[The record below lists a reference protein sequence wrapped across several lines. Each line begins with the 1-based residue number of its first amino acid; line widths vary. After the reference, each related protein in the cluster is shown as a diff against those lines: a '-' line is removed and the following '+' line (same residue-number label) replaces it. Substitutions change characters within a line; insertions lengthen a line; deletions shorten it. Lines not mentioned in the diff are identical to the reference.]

1 MANRLQGK
9 SEVIISFIFGSI
21 AKGSKTPND
30 CDLFI
35 VTILTPMM
43 NNWDNFIDEINQ
55 LKTDFEN
62 EFNLKL
68 NATIYTKKEFL
79 EYSAFKERVLNRPM
93 IEII

>member
-1 MANRLQGK
+1 
-9 SEVIISFIFGSI
+9 
-21 AKGSKTPND
+21 
-30 CDLFI
+30 
-35 VTILTPMM
+35 MM

-68 NATIYTKKEFL
+68 NATIYTKKEFS